1 MFLRKTQFQSVS
13 PNLKKFDAVIPDR
26 AAQSEATTQRL
37 ISFLRVLCAMLSLN
51 ADALPAG
58 ELHMTKSS
66 IRESPTPS
74 ELNESFG
81 SILSQ
86 FERSHTAKA
95 AEGLREGTVVSV
107 SADSVFVDI
116 GFKTEGVLPLSEFQ
130 NDSAVKPGD
139 KLQVTIKGRD
149 PEGYYQLTRSKA
161 ARPTDWAALERAFA
175 DKTTIVGTVTGVVKG
190 GLSVDVGV
198 RAFMPASR
206 SGVRDAAE
214 LEKLVEQ
221 EIHCR
226 IIKLDAAD
234 EDVVVDRRIVVEEEE
249 QTVKDRRYS
258 ELKEGET
265 VSGAVRSLTD
275 YGAFVDIG
283 GVDALLHVGDISW
296 SRVNKPADV
305 LSVGQQIDARVL
317 KIDREKRRISIG
329 MKQLQPHPWES
340 VPGKYKIGDR
350 VRGTVTRVTD
360 FGAFVELEPGVEG
373 LIHVSEMSWV
383 KKVRKPSDLVKPGET
398 VEVVILGVNA
408 GEQRMSLGLKQA
420 LGDPWVDV
428 AQMFPVG
435 SAVDGPVVSLTKF
448 GAFVQV
454 AEGIEGMVHVSDISA
469 EKRINHPQDVLK
481 VGQSVKAQ
489 VLELD
494 TEKHRLKLGIK
505 QLVPNSIDE
514 FLAEHKPGDLVS
526 GRVVEVA
533 GDCVLAELGE
543 GIRATCRIAKPARQE
558 HSESDQPG
566 GDKPDVKSLSSMLA
580 ARWKAGSVA
589 ESSTAQE
596 VRAGQVRGFRITTLD
611 PTAKK
616 IEVEFV

>member
-1 MFLRKTQFQSVS
+1 ME
-13 PNLKKFDAVIPDR
+13 
-26 AAQSEATTQRL
+26 AQSEATTQRL

-116 GFKTEGVLPLSEFQ
+116 GFKTEGVLLLSEFQ

-214 LEKLVEQ
+214 MEKLIEQ

-234 EDVVVDRRIVVEEEE
+234 EDVVVDRRIVAEEEE
-249 QTVKDRRYS
+249 QTVKDQRYS
-258 ELKEGET
+258 ELKEGDA
-265 VSGAVRSLTD
+265 VSGTVRSLTD
-275 YGAFVDIG
+275 YGAFVDVG
-283 GVDALLHVGDISW
+283 GVDALLHVSDISW
-296 SRVNKPADV
+296 GRIDKPADV
-305 LSVGQQIDARVL
+305 LSVGQQIEAKVL
-317 KIDREKRRISIG
+317 KIDPEKRRISIG
-329 MKQLQPHPWES
+329 MKQLQPHPWDS
-340 VPGKYKIGDR
+340 VLSKYKVGDR

-360 FGAFVELEPGVEG
+360 FGAFVELERGVEG

-383 KKVRKPSDLVKPGET
+383 KMRKPRDLVKPGET
-398 VEVVILGVNA
+398 VEAVILGINV
-408 GEQRMSLGLKQA
+408 GEKRISLGLKQA
-420 LGDPWVDV
+420 LGDPWADA
-428 AQMFPVG
+428 AQKFPVG
-435 SAVDGPVVSLTKF
+435 SVVEGPVVSLTKF

-454 AEGIEGMVHVSDISA
+454 AEGVEGMIHVSDISA

-481 VGQSVKAQ
+481 TGISVKAQ
-489 VLELD
+489 VLEID
-494 TEKHRLKLGIK
+494 TEKRRLKLGVK
-505 QLVPNSIDE
+505 QLVPTSIDE
-514 FLAEHKPGDLVS
+514 YLGEHQPGDAVS
-526 GRVVEVA
+526 GRIVEVV
-533 GDCVLAELGE
+533 GDAALVELGE
-543 GIRATCRIAKPARQE
+543 GIRATCRIVERARQE
-558 HSESDQPG
+558 RSDPEQLG
-566 GDKPDVKSLSSMLA
+566 GEKPDVKSLSSMLA
-580 ARWKAGSVA
+580 ARWKAGAA
-589 ESSTAQE
+589 ESSKPQA
-596 VRAGQVRGFRITTLD
+596 VRAGQVRSFRITNLD
-611 PTAKK
+611 SVAKE
-616 IEVEFV
+616 IEVELA

>member
-1 MFLRKTQFQSVS
+1 ME
-13 PNLKKFDAVIPDR
+13 
-26 AAQSEATTQRL
+26 AQSEATTQRL

-116 GFKTEGVLPLSEFQ
+116 GFKTEGVLLLSEFQ

-214 LEKLVEQ
+214 MEKLIEQ

-234 EDVVVDRRIVVEEEE
+234 EDVVVDRRIVAEEEE
-249 QTVKDRRYS
+249 QTVKDQRYS
-258 ELKEGET
+258 ELKEGDA
-265 VSGAVRSLTD
+265 VSGTVRSLTD
-275 YGAFVDIG
+275 YGAFVDVG
-283 GVDALLHVGDISW
+283 GVDALLHVSDISW
-296 SRVNKPADV
+296 GRIDKPADV
-305 LSVGQQIDARVL
+305 LSVGQQIEAKVL
-317 KIDREKRRISIG
+317 KIDPEKRRISIG
-329 MKQLQPHPWES
+329 MKQLQPHPWDS
-340 VPGKYKIGDR
+340 VLSKYKVGDR

-360 FGAFVELEPGVEG
+360 FGAFVELERGVEG

-383 KKVRKPSDLVKPGET
+383 KMRKPRDLVKPGET
-398 VEVVILGVNA
+398 VEAVILGINV
-408 GEQRMSLGLKQA
+408 GEKRISLGLKQA
-420 LGDPWVDV
+420 LGDPWADA
-428 AQMFPVG
+428 AQKFPVG
-435 SAVDGPVVSLTKF
+435 SVVEGPVVSLTKF

-454 AEGIEGMVHVSDISA
+454 AEGVEGMIHVTDISA

-481 VGQSVKAQ
+481 TGISVKAQ
-489 VLELD
+489 VLEID
-494 TEKHRLKLGIK
+494 TEKRRLKLGVK
-505 QLVPNSIDE
+505 QLVPTSIDE
-514 FLAEHKPGDLVS
+514 YLGEHQPGDAVS
-526 GRVVEVA
+526 GRIVEVV
-533 GDCVLAELGE
+533 GDAALVELGE
-543 GIRATCRIAKPARQE
+543 GIRATCRIVERARQE
-558 HSESDQPG
+558 RSDPEQLG
-566 GDKPDVKSLSSMLA
+566 GEKPDVKSLSSMLA
-580 ARWKAGSVA
+580 ARWKAGAA
-589 ESSTAQE
+589 ESSKPQA
-596 VRAGQVRGFRITTLD
+596 VRAGQVRSFRITNLD
-611 PTAKK
+611 SVAKE
-616 IEVEFV
+616 IEVELA